1 MGYQLRFIEKYDIE
15 AMARA
20 VYNAG
25 IHLADDRKEWLRLM
39 MSMAGGG
46 ERLLD
51 SFLLLASMAG
61 RKFKERENRREFRKA
76 MRKSCD
82 AGLKFFIDRCKEKG
96 ISPNDYLAP
105 AALSD
110 SYQSRSNWRQNNQ
123 INHNH
128 QQPTSIQP
136 TTMQP
141 FTTLPTAN
149 TIQRIDY
156 KWVEKFGHGQDSS
169 FHRSVVASGLLTPEE
184 LQAASEIF
192 HLGTTKD
199 KRVVYWQID
208 AEGRV
213 RDGKLMAY
221 DEHCHRVKPGKHDTQ
236 SSVSWAGYELRQCG
250 LLDKDWEAT
259 HCLFGLHQ
267 LNSRP
272 DAMVCIV
279 EAEKTAVICSQK
291 FKDCIW
297 MAAGGLEQLNIDKLR
312 PLVDRQV
319 ILYPDTDPEGE
330 TYKKWYDIAWRAMS
344 ELEMKISI
352 CDVLEKNATPEQ
364 KEAKIDLVD
373 FIEKDILNAKD
384 EPVAEDATVIDD
396 MPSADDAPV
405 VIDVPANA
413 DEASAI
419 ADTPSVNEG
428 AVIVEKPKPS
438 NTQMIVDHQREI
450 RDARNLSQKDML
462 KEMAEENPNINF
474 LVDAFGV
481 VPEDSS

>member
-20 VYNAG
+20 VYSAG
-25 IHLADDRKEWLRLM
+25 INLADERKEWLQLM

-51 SFLLLASMAG
+51 SFLLLASMSV
-61 RKFKERENRREFRKA
+61 KKYKERENRRLFLKA
-76 MRKSCD
+76 VSKSCD

-105 AALSD
+105 AALAD
-110 SYQSRSNWRQNNQ
+110 SYQSRSTWRQNNNHT
-123 INHNH
+123 NHNH
-128 QQPTSIQP
+128 QQPTPIQA

-149 TIQRIDY
+149 TIHRIDY
-156 KWVEKFGHGQDSS
+156 KWVERFGQGQDSS
-169 FHRSVVASGLLTPEE
+169 FHRSVVAYGLLTAEE

-221 DEHCHRVKPGKHDTQ
+221 DEHCHRVKPGEQDTK

-272 DAMVCIV
+272 DDTVCIV

-297 MAAGGLEQLNIDKLR
+297 MAAGGLEQLSLDKLR
-312 PLVDRQV
+312 PLVGRQV
-319 ILYPDTDPEGE
+319 IIYPDTDPEGE
-330 TYKKWYDIAWRAMS
+330 AFRKWYEITWRAMS
-344 ELEMKISI
+344 ELEMEIAI

-373 FIEKDILNAKD
+373 FIEKDILNAND
-384 EPVAEDATVIDD
+384 APVAED
-396 MPSADDAPV
+396 MPAAEEDPV
-405 VIDVPANA
+405 LIDVPANA
-413 DEASAI
+413 DEAPAI
-419 ADTPSVNEG
+419 ADTPSVIED
-428 AVIVEKPKPS
+428 AVIVEKPEPS
-438 NTQMIVDHQREI
+438 NTQLIVDHQREVL
-450 RDARNLSQKDML
+450 DARNMSQT
-462 KEMAEENPNINF
+462 EMFSRMKEENPDLNF
-474 LVDAFGV
+474 LTEAFGA

>member
-20 VYNAG
+20 VYSAG
-25 IHLADDRKEWLRLM
+25 IHLADDRKEWLQLM

-76 MRKSCD
+76 MRKSSD
-82 AGLKFFIDRCKEKG
+82 VGLKFFIDRCKEKG

-105 AALSD
+105 AALAD
-110 SYQSRSNWRQNNQ
+110 SYQSRGSWRQNNNQ

-128 QQPTSIQP
+128 QQPTSIQA

-149 TIQRIDY
+149 TIHRIDY
-156 KWVEKFGHGQDSS
+156 KWVERFGQGQDSS
-169 FHRSVVASGLLTPEE
+169 FHRSVVASGLLTAEE

-221 DEHCHRVKPGKHDTQ
+221 DEHCHRVKPGEHDTQ
-236 SSVSWAGYELRQCG
+236 SSVSWAGYEFRQCG

-297 MAAGGLEQLNIDKLR
+297 MAAGGLEQLSLDKLR
-312 PLVDRQV
+312 PLVGRQV

-330 TYKKWYDIAWRAMS
+330 TYKKWYDIAWRARC
-344 ELEMKISI
+344 ELELDIAI

-384 EPVAEDATVIDD
+384 APIGEEMPAAEDD
-396 MPSADDAPV
+396 PV
-405 VIDVPANA
+405 LIDVPANA
-413 DEASAI
+413 DETPAI
-419 ADTPSVNEG
+419 ADTPSVNED

-438 NTQMIVDHQREI
+438 NTQLIVEHQREI
-450 RDARNLSQKDML
+450 RDARNMSQAEMFSR
-462 KEMAEENPNINF
+462 MAEENPNLNF
-474 LVDAFGV
+474 LAEAFGA

>member
-20 VYNAG
+20 VYSAG
-25 IHLADDRKEWLRLM
+25 INLADDRKEWLQLM

-51 SFLLLASMAG
+51 SFLLLASMSV
-61 RKFKERENRREFRKA
+61 KKYKERENRRLFLKA
-76 MRKSCD
+76 VGKSSD
-82 AGLKFFIDRCKEKG
+82 VGLKFFIDRCKEKG

-105 AALSD
+105 AALAD
-110 SYQSRSNWRQNNQ
+110 SYQSRSNWRQNNNHT
-123 INHNH
+123 NHNH
-128 QQPTSIQP
+128 QQPTSIQA

-149 TIQRIDY
+149 TIHRIDY
-156 KWVEKFGHGQDSS
+156 KWVERFGQGLDSS
-169 FHRSVVASGLLTPEE
+169 FHRSVVASGLLTAEE

-221 DEHCHRVKPGKHDTQ
+221 DEHCHRVKPGEHDTQ
-236 SSVSWAGYELRQCG
+236 SSVSWAGYEFTKCG
-250 LLDKDWEAT
+250 LLDKNWEAT
-259 HCLFGLHQ
+259 HSLFGLHQ

-291 FKDCIW
+291 FKDSIW
-297 MAAGGLEQLNIDKLR
+297 MAAGGMEQLNVDKLR
-312 PLVDRQV
+312 PLVGRQV

-330 TYKKWYDIAWRAMS
+330 TYKKWYDIAWRARC
-344 ELEMKISI
+344 ELELDIAI
-352 CDVLEKNATPEQ
+352 CDVLEENATPEQ

-384 EPVAEDATVIDD
+384 APVAEN
-396 MPSADDAPV
+396 MPAAEDAPV
-405 VIDVPANA
+405 MIDAPANA

-419 ADTPSVNEG
+419 ADTPSVIED

-438 NTQMIVDHQREI
+438 NTQLIVDHQREVLG
-450 RDARNLSQKDML
+450 ARNMSQAEMFSR
-462 KEMAEENPNINF
+462 MAEENPNLNF
-474 LVDAFGV
+474 LVEAFGA

>member
-20 VYNAG
+20 VYSAG
-25 IHLADDRKEWLRLM
+25 IHLTDDRKEWLQLM

-61 RKFKERENRREFRKA
+61 KKYKERENRRLFLKA
-76 MRKSCD
+76 VGKSSD
-82 AGLKFFIDRCKEKG
+82 VGLKFFIDRCKEKG

-105 AALSD
+105 AALAD
-110 SYQSRSNWRQNNQ
+110 SYQSRGSWRQSNNQ

-128 QQPTSIQP
+128 QQPTSIQA

-149 TIQRIDY
+149 TIHRIDY
-156 KWVEKFGHGQDSS
+156 KWVERFGQGQDSS
-169 FHRSVVASGLLTPEE
+169 FHRSVVASGLLTAEE

-221 DEHCHRVKPGKHDTQ
+221 DEHCHRVKPGEHDTQ
-236 SSVSWAGYELRQCG
+236 SSVSWAGYEFTKCG
-250 LLDKDWEAT
+250 LLDKNWEAT

-267 LNSRP
+267 LNSHP

-291 FKDCIW
+291 FKDSIW
-297 MAAGGLEQLNIDKLR
+297 MAAGGMEQLNVDKLR
-312 PLVDRQV
+312 PLFGRQV

-330 TYKKWYDIAWRAMS
+330 TFKKWYDIAWRAFC
-344 ELEMKISI
+344 ELGMRISV
-352 CDVLEKNATPEQ
+352 CNVLEENATPEQ

-384 EPVAEDATVIDD
+384 APIAEDMPAAEDA
-396 MPSADDAPV
+396 PV
-405 VIDVPANA
+405 MIDVPANA
-413 DEASAI
+413 DEAPAI
-419 ADTPSVNEG
+419 ADTPSVIED

-438 NTQMIVDHQREI
+438 NTQLIVDHQREI
-450 RDARNLSQKDML
+450 LDARNMSQKEML
-462 KEMAEENPNINF
+462 KVMAEENPNINF

>member
-20 VYNAG
+20 VYSAG
-25 IHLADDRKEWLRLM
+25 IHLADERKEWLQLM

-51 SFLLLASMAG
+51 SFLLLASTAG
-61 RKFKERENRREFRKA
+61 KKYKERENRRLFLKA
-76 MRKSCD
+76 VGKSSD
-82 AGLKFFIDRCKEKG
+82 VGLKFFIDRCKEKG

-105 AALSD
+105 AALAD
-110 SYQSRSNWRQNNQ
+110 SYQSRGSWKQSNNQ

-128 QQPTSIQP
+128 QQPTTKQA

-149 TIQRIDY
+149 TIHRIDY
-156 KWVEKFGHGQDSS
+156 KWVERFGQGQDSS
-169 FHRSVVASGLLTPEE
+169 FHRSVVASGLLTAEE

-221 DEHCHRVKPGKHDTQ
+221 DERCHRVKPGEHDTQ
-236 SSVSWAGYELRQCG
+236 SSVSWAGYEFTKCG
-250 LLDKDWEAT
+250 LLDKNWEAT

-297 MAAGGLEQLNIDKLR
+297 MAAGGLEQLSLDKLR
-312 PLVDRQV
+312 PLVGRQV
-319 ILYPDTDPEGE
+319 IIYPDTDPEGE
-330 TYKKWYDIAWRAMS
+330 AFRKWYDITWRAYC
-344 ELEMKISI
+344 ELDMEIAI

-373 FIEKDILNAKD
+373 FIEKDILNAND
-384 EPVAEDATVIDD
+384 APVAEDMPAAEDD
-396 MPSADDAPV
+396 PV
-405 VIDVPANA
+405 LIDVPANA
-413 DEASAI
+413 DEAPAI
-419 ADTPSVNEG
+419 ADTPSVIED

-450 RDARNLSQKDML
+450 LDARNMSQA
-462 KEMAEENPNINF
+462 EMFSRMKEENPDLNF
-474 LVDAFGV
+474 LTEAFGV

>member
-20 VYNAG
+20 VYSAG

-61 RKFKERENRREFRKA
+61 RKFKERENRREFLKA
-76 MRKSCD
+76 VPKSCD
-82 AGLKFFIDRCKEKG
+82 TGLFFFIDLCRKKG

-105 AALSD
+105 AALAN
-110 SYQSRSNWRQNNQ
+110 SYQRRSTWRQSNNQ
-123 INHNH
+123 ANHN
-128 QQPTSIQP
+128 QPQPTSIQA

-141 FTTLPTAN
+141 FTTQPTAN

-156 KWVEKFGHGQDSS
+156 KWVEKFGQGQDSS
-169 FHRSVVASGLLTPEE
+169 FHRSVVASGLLTAEE

-221 DEHCHRVKPGKHDTQ
+221 DEHCHRVKPGEHDTT
-236 SSVSWAGYELRQCG
+236 SSVSWAGYEFRQCG

-272 DAMVCIV
+272 DATVCIV

-297 MAAGGLEQLNIDKLR
+297 MAAGGMEQLNVDKLR
-312 PLVDRQV
+312 PLVGRQV

-330 TYKKWYDIAWRAMS
+330 TFKKWYDIAWRARC
-344 ELEMKISI
+344 ELELDIAI

-384 EPVAEDATVIDD
+384 APVGEDMPAAEDD
-396 MPSADDAPV
+396 PV
-405 VIDVPANA
+405 LIDVPANA
-413 DEASAI
+413 DEAPAI
-419 ADTPSVNEG
+419 ADTPSVNED

-438 NTQMIVDHQREI
+438 NTQLIVDHQREVL
-450 RDARNLSQKDML
+450 DARNMSQA
-462 KEMAEENPNINF
+462 EMYSRMKEENPDLNF
-474 LVDAFGV
+474 LPEVFGV

>member
-1 MGYQLRFIEKYDIE
+1 MGYKLRFIEKYDIE

-25 IHLADDRKEWLRLM
+25 INLAFLRDDWLRLM
-39 MSMAGGG
+39 ISMAGGG
-46 ERLLD
+46 EQLLD
-51 SFLLLASMAG
+51 SFLLLASMSVE
-61 RKFKERENRREFRKA
+61 KYKERENRRLFLKA
-76 MRKSCD
+76 VRKSCD
-82 AGLKFFIDRCKEKG
+82 AGLKYFIDLCRKNG
-96 ISPNDYLAP
+96 IMPNDYLAP
-105 AALSD
+105 AALAD
-110 SYQSRSNWRQNNQ
+110 GYQRRSTWRQNNNQ
-123 INHNH
+123 TNHNQP
-128 QQPTSIQP
+128 QQTSTQA

-149 TIQRIDY
+149 IIHRIDY
-156 KWVEKFGHGQDSS
+156 KWVEKFGQGKDSS

-221 DEHCHRVKPGKHDTQ
+221 DEKCHRVKSDGNDAK
-236 SSVSWAGYELRQCG
+236 SSVSWAGFELMKRG
-250 LLDKDWEAT
+250 LLEKNWEAT

-272 DAMVCIV
+272 DDMVCIV
-279 EAEKTAVICSQK
+279 EAEKSAVICSQK
-291 FKDCIW
+291 FKDSIW
-297 MAAGGLEQLNIDKLR
+297 MAAGGMEQLSVDKLR
-312 PLVDRQV
+312 PLVGRQV

-330 TYKKWYDIAWRAMS
+330 TYKKWYDIAWRARC
-344 ELEMKISI
+344 ELEMDIAI

-364 KEAKIDLVD
+364 KEAKIDIVD

-384 EPVAEDATVIDD
+384 ASNAESAPIVEDIPVAEDA
-396 MPSADDAPV
+396 PV
-405 VIDVPANA
+405 MIDVPANA
-413 DEASAI
+413 DEAPEI
-419 ADTPSVNEG
+419 T
-428 AVIVEKPKPS
+428 
-438 NTQMIVDHQREI
+438 NTQLIVDHQREVLE
-450 RDARNLSQKDML
+450 ARNMSQEEQL
-462 KEMAEENPNINF
+462 KVMAEKNPELNF
-474 LVDAFGV
+474 LVEAFGA